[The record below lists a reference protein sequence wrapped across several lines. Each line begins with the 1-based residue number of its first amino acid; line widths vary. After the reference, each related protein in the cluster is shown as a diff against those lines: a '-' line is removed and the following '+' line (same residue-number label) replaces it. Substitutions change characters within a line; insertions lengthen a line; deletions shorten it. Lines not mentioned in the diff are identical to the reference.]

1 MCSRSSSINPLKQ
14 TSINYRLDVW
24 KGAAGKSHADRL
36 ATHISLDKLT
46 STLWCTDLWPMS
58 GQLRSSLMPHSCIV
72 WSYLI
77 TSFQQLSCSF
87 LHPPLLFLYL
97 ISAWA
102 NTLSPEAFN
111 DNQIYFPGLYLLL
124 NSIVYNTHFT
134 NTSHKNWQLWFGSC
148 IVLNYIVLNKCDHD
162 VVNKRSHSPRLTCL
176 PMLIL
181 DCLETITLHSTVHI
195 KWFTGLVHHCHCI
208 NNSSSLQTLL
218 G

>member
-1 MCSRSSSINPLKQ
+1 MCSRSSSITPLKQ

-24 KGAAGKSHADRL
+24 KGAAGKSHTDRL

-46 STLWCTDLWPMS
+46 STLWYTDLWPMS
-58 GQLRSSLMPHSCIV
+58 GQLRSSLRPHWCIV

-77 TSFQQLSCSF
+77 TSFQQLSC
-87 LHPPLLFLYL
+87 Y
-97 ISAWA
+97 
-102 NTLSPEAFN
+102 
-111 DNQIYFPGLYLLL
+111 
-124 NSIVYNTHFT
+124 
-134 NTSHKNWQLWFGSC
+134 WFGSC

-208 NNSSSLQTLL
+208 NNSSLLQTVL